1 MPIPTDKPT
10 KKCQFCNKD
19 VINLGLHIINQH
31 PKIMDQLD
39 ESYSTPSLSPN
50 LIQNTPIQQQNR
62 PTGSDINAMIREKLD
77 TMLNIKIIEML
88 SSSKDVS
95 LIDIKKSLEPTQNT
109 SLSDVK
115 ALHDMIYDQ
124 NKGSAINI
132 NAGEEGN
139 GWLDLA
145 TAALP
150 ILGQLIP
157 KRMEEKQNDT
167 EYRRIEERSDG
178 SLRPISQEIAEYRGE
193 SESPGKES
201 GIIVSTKQQNDSI
214 ITAID
219 PGNK

>member
-10 KKCQFCNKD
+10 KNCQFCNKD

-39 ESYSTPSLSPN
+39 ESYSTPLLSPS
-50 LIQNTPIQQQNR
+50 LIQNTPIQPQNR

-124 NKGSAINI
+124 KGSSINI

-150 ILGQLIP
+150 IISQLIP

-167 EYRRIEERSDG
+167 EHRSTENTSGG
-178 SLRPISQEIAEYRGE
+178 SLKPISQEIAEYRGE
-193 SESPGKES
+193 SESTSTES
-201 GIIVSTKQQNDSI
+201 RIIIPTKQQDDSV
-214 ITAID
+214 ITAINN
-219 PGNK
+219 GTK